1 MLEIVIDRTEEN
13 KKRIMLIENG
23 VIVEKYEEDVKDK
36 KNEGNIYLRKSSKYI
51 ARNASCICGYWTK

>member
-23 VIVEKYEEDVKDK
+23 IILEKYEEDEADK
-36 KNEGNIYLRKSSKYI
+36 KNEGNIYLRKNSKHI
-51 ARNASCICGYWTK
+51 TRNASRFC